1 MNYKESVKSVYSKV
15 AEKINAKDSGNWNE
29 KVKKVSVVL
38 TASRTGSSLMK
49 TVLSM
54 SNDVAYL
61 SGEEEPYYIIT
72 DNSFPYNSDS
82 DSFKTIKNRNQ
93 YKWSSKNNKK

>member
-1 MNYKESVKSVYSKV
+1 MNYKESTKLTYNKV
-15 AEKINAKDSGNWNE
+15 AERINAQDSGNWNE

-72 DNSFPYNSDS
+72 ENANALIKSQATGSKDFYYNSL
-82 DSFKTIKNRNQ
+82 
-93 YKWSSKNNKK
+93 